1 MSKLFNS
8 ILLAAAVAV
17 AWPAAAQTPKVN
29 SSGGNSPHET
39 TSAIIDGDRVTV
51 TYGRPYIMIGG
62 LALPAGAY
70 TLYMLP
76 DESGTSKLAVCKKIG
91 QWGIPVD
98 TKDDLGQVDLKKDSL
113 DTPLEEY
120 TMAVKRN
127 SGGGGLITLAWDT
140 TQYSVAFTVK
150 K

>member
-1 MSKLFNS
+1 MA
-8 ILLAAAVAV
+8 IA
-17 AWPAAAQTPKVN
+17 
-29 SSGGNSPHET
+29 SP
-39 TSAIIDGDRVTV
+39 S
-51 TYGRPYIMIGG
+51 TYGRPYMKGRKIWGSLVPWGKAWRMGSDEATTLITQQDIMIGD

-76 DESGTSKLAVCKKIG
+76 AESGTSKLAVCKKIG

-98 TKDDLGQVDLKKDSL
+98 TKDDLGQVDLKKDSI

-127 SGGGGLITLAWDT
+127 SGRRRRHHPGLGYDPVFGCLHRQKVVRRRW
-140 TQYSVAFTVK
+140 
-150 K
+150 